1 MRYVII
7 ATSIVLVSAAAV
19 SATVYVVNPQG
30 TGDYPTIQAAVDAV
44 MNGDIIELTDGTF
57 TGDGNRDIDF
67 LGKAIIVCS
76 QTGSPADCI
85 INCQGSEAQP
95 HRGFHFHSDEG
106 AGSIVEEITIRNGW
120 AWTGGGVY
128 CEGSAS
134 PAFIGCTFRVN
145 EATSGGGMRG
155 STSSELIR
163 CIFISNAA
171 RFGGG
176 LYIRSNCSPALD
188 ECAFL
193 GNSAEYS
200 GGGMHCEQ
208 HCSPILTNCTFREN
222 HLAAERGMRSD
233 RRLAGRVRR
242 HAGERDEVGPNQGRV
257 SQVGTGPRQVA
268 GRRMVIVTAG
278 ASARGPANGTAREET
293 CRLTAFA

>member
-1 MRYVII
+1 VQE
-7 ATSIVLVSAAAV
+7 V
-19 SATVYVVNPQG
+19 
-30 TGDYPTIQAAVDAV
+30 
-44 MNGDIIELTDGTF
+44 
-57 TGDGNRDIDF
+57 
-67 LGKAIIVCS
+67 
-76 QTGSPADCI
+76 
-85 INCQGSEAQP
+85 
-95 HRGFHFHSDEG
+95 
-106 AGSIVEEITIRNGW
+106 TIRNGW

-145 EATSGGGMRG
+145 EATSGGGVYGGQFSTFADCNFIDNAAEHSGGGMRG

-171 RFGGG
+171 RVGGG
-176 LYIRSNCSPALD
+176 LYIRSNCSSALD

-193 GNSAEYS
+193 GNSAEHS

-242 HAGERDEVGPNQGRV
+242 HAGERDELGPNQGRV

-268 GRRMVIVTAG
+268 GRRMVIATAGARRMVIATAG
-278 ASARGPANGTAREET
+278 ASARGPANGTAREEI
-293 CRLTAFA
+293 CRLRFFA